1 MNCSNSNSVLTC
13 TKHKMVDVITQRCIK
28 VVHQL
33 LGYCYEKKEIR
44 KYVEIQLSSGK
55 LPVDIFH
62 RKLSL
67 SQISELLSSSPR
79 SRDPNKKI
87 RYFTLV
93 PTVQRFYDH
102 IHGNTKYEPNDQDES
117 HDLYIGLLKDISTF
131 GTNYL
136 DENESMVLLTF
147 YNITN
152 SIDRF
157 DINDFVHYFN
167 QFETLY
173 KISFRK
179 PVNQS

>member
-1 MNCSNSNSVLTC
+1 MNCSNSNSDLTC
-13 TKHKMVDVITQRCIK
+13 KKHKMRDAITQECIQI
-28 VVHQL
+28 VHEL

-67 SQISELLSSSPR
+67 LQISELLSSSPR
-79 SRDPNKKI
+79 SRDPDKRI

-102 IHGNTKYEPNDQDES
+102 MHGYTKYEPNDQDES
-117 HDLYIGLLKDISTF
+117 HDLYLGLLKDISTF

-147 YNITN
+147 ENINN
-152 SIDRF
+152 SIDRL
-157 DINDFVHYFN
+157 DMNDFVDYFN
-167 QFETLY
+167 QFEILY
-173 KISFRK
+173 KISLRK
-179 PVNQS
+179 SVNQS